1 MKKHSYTGHNI
12 SFFMSKNTVLVV
24 FGGSSLEHK
33 VSLDSAQT
41 IIQWLDRDKYDIL
54 TLGISKTG
62 ECFLWPQAMDMLLS
76 ESQDYSGTED
86 IFLIG
91 HRANTCGH
99 FIQCLNSLIKQPD
112 IIFPIIHG
120 FTGEDGRLQGVLD
133 LLWIPYVGS
142 GVSGSAICMDKIFTK
157 AILGKNGISQ
167 LPYYW
172 FTDFDWQEKR
182 EAVLREIRSLGFPL
196 FIKPANLGSSIGI
209 SKVVSIDTLITSIEE
224 ALKYD
229 KRILAEQWLD
239 RPREIELAVIGH
251 DQFMI
256 SCAGEVLLDKKYE
269 FYTYEAKYID
279 TAWTRTDIPADISP
293 ELYMI
298 LRDFAE
304 ESCHALNI
312 RGLCRVDF
320 FVDQA
325 TGKYYLNELNT
336 MPELTLDSMFASL
349 WRASGLEY
357 PLLLDHLIEFAQK
370 K

>member
-1 MKKHSYTGHNI
+1 
-12 SFFMSKNTVLVV
+12 MSKHTVLVV
-24 FGGSSLEHK
+24 FWGSSFEHR

-41 IIQWLDRDKYDIL
+41 IIQWLDRGKYDVL

-62 ECFLWPQAMDMLLS
+62 ECFLWPQAMDILLA

-91 HRANTCGH
+91 HRANTCGN
-99 FIQCLNSLIKQPD
+99 FIQCLSSLEKHPD
-112 IIFPIIHG
+112 SIFPIIHG
-120 FTGEDGRLQGVLD
+120 FNGEDGRLQGMLD
-133 LLWIPYVGS
+133 LLWIPYVGT

-157 AILGKNGISQ
+157 AILAKNGIPQ
-167 LPYYW
+167 LPYYG
-172 FTDFDWQEKR
+172 FTDFDWHQKKET
-182 EAVLREIRSLGFPL
+182 VLREIMSLGFPL

-209 SKVVSIDTLITSIEE
+209 SKVISADTLISSIEE

-229 KRILAEQWLD
+229 KRILVEQWLN
-239 RPREIELAVIGH
+239 RPREIELAVIGN
-251 DQFMI
+251 DDFMI
-256 SCAGEVLLDKKYE
+256 SCAGEVLLDTKYE

-279 TAWTRTDIPADISP
+279 TAWTRTDMPAHISP
-293 ELYMI
+293 ELYTI
-298 LRDFAE
+298 LRGLAH

-320 FVDQA
+320 FVDHT

-336 MPELTLDSMFASL
+336 MPELTLDSMFASV
-349 WRASGLEY
+349 WRTSGLEY
-357 PLLLDHLIEFAQK
+357 PDLLDRLIDFAQK